1 MRHILYGFGIL
12 AVAVAMIPSPVL
24 AAEKPA
30 ANGKYH
36 VYYGTYTG
44 GKNGS
49 QGIYVSE
56 FDAKTGKLG
65 SPELA
70 VAVGSP
76 SFFDISP
83 DGKTLYAIGEAAGK
97 KGEGGGVHAF
107 SIDPK
112 TGKLTKRNSS
122 TSGGA
127 GPCHISTDA
136 AGQFA
141 IVANYGGGSCA
152 AFKLNP
158 DGSIAART
166 DFQQHQGASQADPS
180 RQAKPHAHCGFFSP
194 NGKFVY
200 VVDLGLDQVVVYE
213 LNRNT
218 GELTAR
224 QPITL
229 PPGTGPR
236 HIHITPDGKT
246 AFVCGELNMTANV
259 LKLDPET
266 GTGKVVQSV
275 STLPN
280 GQKGPVKGYSTAEIR
295 IHPNG
300 KFVYVSNR
308 GHDTIAAFKRDGDK
322 LTPIGH
328 LGDGVKTPRNFRI
341 DPTGQWMF
349 VANQDGGDVVVF
361 QIDPATGKLTP
372 TGKRVEVPKCV
383 CVKFLAKE

>member
-1 MRHILYGFGIL
+1 MLVRKLCSLGVL
-12 AVAVAMIPSPVL
+12 AVAAATTF
-24 AAEKPA
+24 AAEKPSPS
-30 ANGKYH
+30 GQYY

-56 FDAKTGKLG
+56 FNAKTGKLG
-65 SPELA
+65 APTVA
-70 VAVGSP
+70 AAVGSP
-76 SFFDISP
+76 SFLEIAPNGQF
-83 DGKTLYAIGEAAGK
+83 LYAIGEAAGK
-97 KGEGGGVHAF
+97 KGEGGGVYAF
-107 SIDPK
+107 RIDPK
-112 TGKLTKRNSS
+112 TGKLTKLNAS

-152 AFKLNP
+152 AFQLKP

-166 DFQQHQGASQADPS
+166 DFHQHQGGSKSDPA

-194 NGKFVY
+194 NGRFVY
-200 VVDLGLDQVVVYE
+200 VVDLGLDQVLVYE
-213 LNRNT
+213 LNRDT
-218 GELTAR
+218 GKLTPR
-224 QPITL
+224 SPIAL

-266 GTGKVVQSV
+266 GKGQVIQSLT
-275 STLPN
+275 TLPN
-280 GQKGPVKGYSTAEIR
+280 GQKGPVKGYSTAEVR

-300 KFVYVSNR
+300 QFVYVSNR
-308 GHDTIAAFKRDGDK
+308 GHDTIAGFRWDGQA
-322 LTPIGH
+322 LSPIGH
-328 LGDGVKTPRNFRI
+328 AGDGVKTPRNFRI

-349 VANQDGGDVVVF
+349 VANQDGGNVVVF
-361 QIDPATGKLTP
+361 KIDATTGRLTP
-372 TGKRVEVPKCV
+372 TGTHVDVPRCV